1 MSLSGRIGRGFGIL
15 LAIFFV
21 AGCASAPRVS
31 APLDEN
37 KSQWSGRLAIKVLS
51 TPVQAFS
58 ADFELQGSPQEGLLT
73 FTTPLGSTLA
83 RLRWDAA
90 QAVLQTTGE
99 PQQFDSLS
107 ALTRHA
113 TGTDIPVAGLFDWL
127 RGRTVDTPG
136 WDADLTDLAAGRIK
150 ARKLGPDVAAE
161 LKIIL
166 DR

>member
-1 MSLSGRIGRGFGIL
+1 MSLSGRIGRVFGIL
-15 LAIFFV
+15 LAIIFI
-21 AGCASAPRVS
+21 AGCAIVPRVS
-31 APLDEN
+31 VPFDEN

-58 ADFELQGSPQEGLLT
+58 ADFELQGSAQEGILT

-83 RLRWDAA
+83 RLHWNATQAA
-90 QAVLQTTGE
+90 LQTTGE
-99 PQQFDSLS
+99 PQQFASLN

-113 TGTDIPVAGLFDWL
+113 TGTDIPVASLFDWL

-136 WDADLTDLAAGRIK
+136 WDADLTDLATGRIT

>member
-1 MSLSGRIGRGFGIL
+1 VRFSGRIRRGLGIL
-15 LAIFFV
+15 FAIIFI
-21 AGCASAPRVS
+21 AGCAIKPRAS
-31 APLDEN
+31 GPFDEN
-37 KSQWSGRLAIKVLS
+37 ISRWSGRLALKVLS

-58 ADFELQGSPQEGLLT
+58 ADFELQGSAQEGLLT

-99 PQQFDSLS
+99 PQQFDSLN

-113 TGTDIPVAGLFDWL
+113 TGTDIPVASLFDWL

-136 WDADLTDLAAGRIK
+136 WDADLTDLAAGRIT
-150 ARKLGPDVAAE
+150 ARRSGPDVAVE